1 MIKIQ
6 LDKRTKRTILLSGIV
21 IVAIAIIVLI
31 TGYWGNYSK
40 VVSINLSKNKVYL
53 ETDKGKTY
61 KIADSGNLVKRK
73 YTKDLTDKK
82 IKVDFNT
89 FKIDISSYEVYI
101 KKNLIGNIRYKT
113 FMTEDTPST
122 GDMSNVEIEYKDGK
136 INIISTNAKKLV
148 DKFYLNKSTGDFSL
162 KEEKGLEEVKLN
174 DDITS
179 IELGDGS
186 KVSVIASSIGSHLSE
201 LFEYTELEKLE

>member
-6 LDKRTKRTILLSGIV
+6 LDKQTKRTILLCGVITLAIV
-21 IVAIAIIVLI
+21 IIILI
-31 TGYWGNYSK
+31 TGYWGDYSK
-40 VVSINLSKNKVYL
+40 VVSVNLSKNKVYL

-61 KIADSGNLVKRK
+61 KISDSGNLVKRK

-101 KKNLIGNIRYKT
+101 KKNLIGNIRYQT

-122 GDMSNVEIEYKDGK
+122 GDMPNVEIEYKDGK

-148 DKFYLNKSTGDFSL
+148 EKFYLNKSTGDFSL
-162 KEEKGLEEVKLN
+162 KEEKGLEEIKLN

-179 IELGDGS
+179 IDLKDNA
-186 KVSVIASSIGSHLSE
+186 KVSVVASSIGSHLSE